1 MYDIIDVE
9 NSFNSGQIFL
19 WEKIG
24 NEWYV
29 INGSDVIVVKKHP
42 FETLSY
48 SNKPIDF
55 FRESD
60 NITKI
65 FKEITKDRIVKSAV
79 RKFPGLRIL
88 RQDPFQCYITFIL
101 SSNSNIKNIK
111 QSLQRLCSKFG
122 TKIKYEGKKFCLFPK
137 PSQLVKAQKNELREC
152 SLGYRAKSVKI
163 GTDAVMSGEIDFDF
177 LKKTDYYTA
186 KDSLTKIFGIGNK
199 IADCI
204 LLFSL
209 EKLEAFPLDRWIL
222 RVLQKYY
229 SDKFRDAK
237 TITEKKYKNLHE
249 EIVKY
254 FGPYAGYSQQYL
266 FKMER
271 ELNQKK
277 WL

>member
-1 MYDIIDVE
+1 MYDTIDVE

-29 INGSDVIVVKKHP
+29 VNGSDVIVVKEHP
-42 FETLSY
+42 FEIVSY
-48 SNKPIDF
+48 SNKPVDF

-60 NITKI
+60 NITEI
-65 FKEITKDRIVKSAV
+65 FKKITKDRIVKSAV

-101 SSNSNIKNIK
+101 SSNSNIQNIK
-111 QSLQRLCSKFG
+111 RMLHRLCSKFG
-122 TKIKYEGKKFCLFPK
+122 TKIQYKDKNFCLFPE
-137 PSQLVKAQKNELREC
+137 PNQLVKAQKNELREC
-152 SLGYRAKSVKI
+152 GLGYRTKSVKI
-163 GTDAVMSGEIDFDF
+163 GTDAVISGEIDFDF

-199 IADCI
+199 IADCV

-222 RVLQKYY
+222 RVLEKYY
-229 SDKFRDAK
+229 SDKFKDTK
-237 TITEKKYKNLHE
+237 TITEKRYKNLHE